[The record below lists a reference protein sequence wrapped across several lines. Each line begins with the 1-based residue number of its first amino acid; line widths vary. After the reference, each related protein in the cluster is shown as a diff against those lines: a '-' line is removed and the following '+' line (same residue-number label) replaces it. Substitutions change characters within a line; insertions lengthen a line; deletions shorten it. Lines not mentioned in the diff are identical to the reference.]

1 MLRKNLTYIKITF
14 WVIVLLLPI
23 QVYSQSPDKVTE
35 NNDMY
40 QTFLSLMNNDGNKE
54 EFYAFAEEYLKALKN
69 RNSHIEYFKILTNVG
84 FYDVSHVYVPHALQ
98 TVKRLDEEMTA
109 HNDTTLN
116 YLLTGLK
123 ADVARMMHVTDE
135 ADSLYR
141 VALRQ
146 VGDRDI
152 KFAMHIHMGLAE
164 THYLSNREE
173 ALKWSDMAIE
183 EARQLNDYEFLSLG
197 LGLKCFLYFMMAEA
211 DDFYKYESMLEDLRS
226 EYQERYDAGS
236 LGKRQAISHR
246 FDAEI
251 KVAHCAFNG
260 DFAKAFEL
268 VENANTIAT
277 PNLVKFRLYAMQ
289 GTYEKSQLA
298 SRLRWWLIG
307 LTLVYVFVY
316 IMGRRRLMRK
326 IWKKTDELKAALK
339 RADDASKMK
348 SVFIR
353 SMSHEIRTPLNAI
366 NGFTQVLC
374 SPAFTLTEQEKN
386 DLRDRVSSNTDAITI
401 IINEL
406 LEIAAGENVKLNP
419 DELRNVCVNRVCNM
433 AMAEAK
439 KENVKN
445 LELSFTTE
453 LTDDFTIKS
462 NAETV
467 SQILSKII
475 DNAMKFTDKGSV
487 EVSANAIGRNVEISV
502 TDTGIGIPDEKRDA
516 IFESFVKLD
525 DFRGGIGLGLSICRR
540 LARTLGGNVILDPKY
555 KNGSRFILQLPIEFG
570 A

>member
-1 MLRKNLTYIKITF
+1 
-14 WVIVLLLPI
+14 
-23 QVYSQSPDKVTE
+23 
-35 NNDMY
+35 
-40 QTFLSLMNNDGNKE
+40 
-54 EFYAFAEEYLKALKN
+54 
-69 RNSHIEYFKILTNVG
+69 
-84 FYDVSHVYVPHALQ
+84 
-98 TVKRLDEEMTA
+98 
-109 HNDTTLN
+109 
-116 YLLTGLK
+116 
-123 ADVARMMHVTDE
+123 
-135 ADSLYR
+135 
-141 VALRQ
+141 
-146 VGDRDI
+146 
-152 KFAMHIHMGLAE
+152 MGLAE

-236 LGKRQAISHR
+236 LGKRQTISHR

-268 VENANTIAT
+268 AEDNAIAT

-289 GTYEKSQLA
+289 GTYEKSKLA

-406 LEIAAGENVKLNP
+406 LEIAAGDNVKLNP

-439 KENVKN
+439 KNNVKN

>member
-1 MLRKNLTYIKITF
+1 
-14 WVIVLLLPI
+14 
-23 QVYSQSPDKVTE
+23 
-35 NNDMY
+35 
-40 QTFLSLMNNDGNKE
+40 
-54 EFYAFAEEYLKALKN
+54 
-69 RNSHIEYFKILTNVG
+69 
-84 FYDVSHVYVPHALQ
+84 
-98 TVKRLDEEMTA
+98 
-109 HNDTTLN
+109 
-116 YLLTGLK
+116 
-123 ADVARMMHVTDE
+123 
-135 ADSLYR
+135 
-141 VALRQ
+141 
-146 VGDRDI
+146 
-152 KFAMHIHMGLAE
+152 
-164 THYLSNREE
+164 
-173 ALKWSDMAIE
+173 
-183 EARQLNDYEFLSLG
+183 
-197 LGLKCFLYFMMAEA
+197 
-211 DDFYKYESMLEDLRS
+211 
-226 EYQERYDAGS
+226 
-236 LGKRQAISHR
+236 
-246 FDAEI
+246 
-251 KVAHCAFNG
+251 
-260 DFAKAFEL
+260 
-268 VENANTIAT
+268 
-277 PNLVKFRLYAMQ
+277 
-289 GTYEKSQLA
+289 
-298 SRLRWWLIG
+298 
-307 LTLVYVFVY
+307 
-316 IMGRRRLMRK
+316 MRK

-406 LEIAAGENVKLNP
+406 LEIAAGDNVKLNP
-419 DELRNVCVNRVCNM
+419 DELRNVSVNRVCNM

-439 KENVKN
+439 KNNVKN